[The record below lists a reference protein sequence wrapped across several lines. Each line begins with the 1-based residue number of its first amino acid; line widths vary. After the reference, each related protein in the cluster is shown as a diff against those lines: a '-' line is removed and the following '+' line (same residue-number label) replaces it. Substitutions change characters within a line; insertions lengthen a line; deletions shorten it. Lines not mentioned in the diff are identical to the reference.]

1 MIWDAVSRFGLKH
14 PVVMRGIVGTIAMV
28 VFGYIALALVSSQI
42 VEGNRDTCERGN
54 ASRLAEFREKEALI
68 TGETRKETESEEKGD
83 RGAAQGS
90 LEIIQ
95 AYEAKQEALI
105 SIAQNS
111 GNATTEKSV
120 TINCITEWPEPL
132 SLPGASN

>member
-68 TGETRKETESEEKGD
+68 TGETRKETESEEKGN
-83 RGAAQGS
+83 RSAAQGS